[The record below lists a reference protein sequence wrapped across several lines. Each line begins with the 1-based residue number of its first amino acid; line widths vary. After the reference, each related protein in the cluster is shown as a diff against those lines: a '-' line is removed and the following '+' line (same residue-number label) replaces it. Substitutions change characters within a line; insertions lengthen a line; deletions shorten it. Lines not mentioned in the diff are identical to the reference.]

1 MKLQMQQTR
10 EHPLRRTY
18 ERAINVSQMKLT
30 PTHPLRLRAAL
41 NYSVLSYELLK
52 EQEKAVALAKKALM
66 TQYRNWTNWTK
77 RPTKTARRS
86 CSRCGRSSTHGPA
99 DKMRRLRTEAHE
111 AGGPYILPARTPI
124 E

>member
-52 EQEKAVALAKKALM
+52 EQEKAVALAKKAFDDAISKLDQLDEASYKDSTAIM
-66 TQYRNWTNWTK
+66 QSMREKLHAWT
-77 RPTKTARRS
+77 
-86 CSRCGRSSTHGPA
+86 
-99 DKMRRLRTEAHE
+99 
-111 AGGPYILPARTPI
+111 GGQNEEP
-124 E
+124 ED